1 MPCDLM
7 HSIGCIH
14 QFLRPN
20 GGSSFQLHPHLPAPN
35 KSFHRCCITRSLSV
49 HVPFAQRWFTHYFVG
64 AFLRSSPRSFPNLG
78 LFHVGSMKLLL
89 TLTRSMGWVTAPATT
104 APNAPEAN
112 PISLPSDPAMFP
124 AAATRRQWLGTCAS
138 LCWDLPW
145 HQHNHPSVAPNSIS
159 RFERRKQ
166 AWMCYSS
173 LSSVRTEGER
183 RAERE
188 GEEDVD
194 SQGRG
199 WEGSVSDQRG
209 MERTG
214 NTDQRRIKTA
224 WENTTG

>member
-1 MPCDLM
+1 MPCDPM

-14 QFLRPN
+14 QFLRAN

-78 LFHVGSMKLLL
+78 LFHVGSMEFLL

-112 PISLPSDPAMFP
+112 PISLPSDAAMS
-124 AAATRRQWLGTCAS
+124 ADVATRPQWLGSCAS

-159 RFERRKQ
+159 RFERMKQ

-173 LSSVRTEGER
+173 PSSGRTEGGDELGDSER
-183 RAERE
+183 RTWIPR
-188 GEEDVD
+188 GED
-194 SQGRG
+194 GG
-199 WEGSVSDQRG
+199 GSVLDQWGRERRG
-209 MERTG
+209 NM
-214 NTDQRRIKTA
+214 DQ
-224 WENTTG
+224 